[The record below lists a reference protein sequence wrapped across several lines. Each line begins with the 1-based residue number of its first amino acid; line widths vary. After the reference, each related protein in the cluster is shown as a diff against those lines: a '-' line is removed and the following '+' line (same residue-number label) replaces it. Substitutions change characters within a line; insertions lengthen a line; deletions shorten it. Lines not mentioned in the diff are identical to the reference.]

1 MARLAAVFYSRRMPG
16 ARDDYLLRL
25 IQQVAATLRRLRE
38 LMTGGAL
45 PEETMRDA
53 NAAIGELLGPQR
65 ALMEMLDAKSASA
78 LVGDSE
84 RLELW
89 IALIRLQ
96 ADAARKANSNVQAD
110 KLDARANALELS
122 RPAPPSK

>member
-1 MARLAAVFYSRRMPG
+1 MRMPG

-38 LMTGGAL
+38 RVEGDAL
-45 PEETMRDA
+45 PEDTMRDA
-53 NAAIGELLGPQR
+53 SAAIGELLGSQR

-78 LVGDSE
+78 LVGDYE

-89 IALIRLQ
+89 VALLRLQ
-96 ADAARKANSNVQAD
+96 ADAARKANDVEKAA
-110 KLDARANALELS
+110 KLDARANTLELS
-122 RPAPPSK
+122 RPAPLQ

>member
-1 MARLAAVFYSRRMPG
+1 MPG

-38 LMTGGAL
+38 MASGGAL
-45 PEETMRDA
+45 PEDTMRDA

-65 ALMEMLDAKSASA
+65 AMMEMLDAKSASA
-78 LVGDSE
+78 LVGDYE

-89 IALIRLQ
+89 VALLRLQ
-96 ADAARKANSNVQAD
+96 ADAARKINSVVQAD
-110 KLDARANALELS
+110 KLEARATALEQS
-122 RPAPPSK
+122 RPAPPKF

>member
-1 MARLAAVFYSRRMPG
+1 MPL
-16 ARDDYLLRL
+16 ARDDYLMRL

-38 LMTGGAL
+38 LLSGGAL

-65 ALMEMLDAKSASA
+65 ALMEMLDAKSASG
-78 LVGDSE
+78 LVGDYE

-89 IALIRLQ
+89 VALLRLQ
-96 ADAARKANSNVQAD
+96 ADAARMANSLVQAE

-122 RPAPPSK
+122 RPAPPAK

>member
-1 MARLAAVFYSRRMPG
+1 MPG

-38 LMTGGAL
+38 RVEGDAL
-45 PEETMRDA
+45 PDETMRDA
-53 NAAIGELLGPQR
+53 GAAIGELLGPQR

-78 LVGDSE
+78 LVGDYE

-96 ADAARKANSNVQAD
+96 ADAARRSTNIAQAD

-122 RPAPPSK
+122 RPAPPVK

>member
-1 MARLAAVFYSRRMPG
+1 MPG

-38 LMTGGAL
+38 LHNRDAL
-45 PEETMRDA
+45 PDETMRDA
-53 NAAIGELLGPQR
+53 SAAIGELLGPQR

-78 LVGDSE
+78 LVGDYE

-89 IALIRLQ
+89 VALLRLQ
-96 ADAARKANSNVQAD
+96 ADAARKTNDGAKAD
-110 KLDARANALELS
+110 KLNARANALELS
-122 RPAPPSK
+122 RPAPPK